1 MFGDIARSVID
12 ENIVKEDIEEED
24 EDDQAGRS
32 ANSFGARLAGW
43 CGCGGRDK
51 PQEDEDIEND
61 EDDASDGEEA
71 PPTSKKK
78 ESKCILM

>member
-1 MFGDIARSVID
+1 MFADIARKVID
-12 ENIVKEDIEEED
+12 LNIVQGDVEEED
-24 EDDQAGRS
+24 EDDQVGRS
-32 ANSFGARLAGW
+32 ATGFGARLAGW

-51 PQEDEDIEND
+51 PDEDEDIDEEDED
-61 EDDASDGEEA
+61 EDDNEA